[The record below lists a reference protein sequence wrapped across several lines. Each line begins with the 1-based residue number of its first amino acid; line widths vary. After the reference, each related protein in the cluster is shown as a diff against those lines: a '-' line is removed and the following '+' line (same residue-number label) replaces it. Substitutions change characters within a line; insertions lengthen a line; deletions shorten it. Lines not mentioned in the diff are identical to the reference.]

1 MRHPSEEE
9 FIAYRE
15 GEAAESETITQHLQE
30 CADCRA
36 EFARLDA
43 ELASVF
49 AAMDTLEV
57 PDPGREYAQQVWR
70 QIAPRLQPKLQATLQ
85 ATLQPERE
93 LAKSR
98 EESVGWWQRLVS
110 QGLFTPRR
118 FAALAGVAALVLV
131 AFFAGRNTKDRGLPI
146 ANNSV
151 NMREKV
157 LLLAVGEHLGRS
169 EMMLTELSN
178 TEAKNG
184 GAQLIDISAE
194 QKRAEDLLSE
204 NRLYRQT
211 ALEQGDGRIA
221 NVLDELERVLLDVAH
236 SPGEVTGAQLEAIR
250 ERIDDGGILFKV
262 RVVGEELEERQ
273 RATPADNDKLR
284 KDRKKT

>member
-178 TEAKNG
+178 TGGKKG

-194 QKRAEDLLSE
+194 QKRAEDLLTE

-211 ALEQGDGRIA
+211 AQELGDGRIA
-221 NVLDELERVLLDVAH
+221 NVLDDLERVLLDVAH
-236 SPGEVTGAQLEAIR
+236 SPEKVNGAQLQAIR
-250 ERIDDGGILFKV
+250 ERIDAGGILFKV

-273 RATPADNDKLR
+273 RATPAENDKLQNN
-284 KDRKKT
+284 RKKV

>member
-1 MRHPSEEE
+1 MRHLSEEE
-9 FIAYRE
+9 LIAYRE
-15 GEAAESETITQHLQE
+15 GEAAESGTIRQHVRE
-30 CADCRA
+30 CAKCRA
-36 EFARLDA
+36 EFGRIDA

-49 AAMDTLEV
+49 AAMDKLEV
-57 PDPGREYAQQVWR
+57 PDPGREYGQQVWQ

-85 ATLQPERE
+85 PERE
-93 LAKSR
+93 RGTSGD
-98 EESVGWWQRLVS
+98 ESAGWWQRVMSLGV
-110 QGLFTPRR
+110 FTPRR

-131 AFFAGRNTKDRGLPI
+131 AFFAGRSTKDRGLPV
-146 ANNSV
+146 ATNSV
-151 NMREKV
+151 DMREKV

-178 TEAKNG
+178 TEAKKG

-194 QKRAEDLLSE
+194 QRRAEDLLSE

-221 NVLDELERVLLDVAH
+221 SVLDELERVLLDVAH
-236 SPGEVTGAQLEAIR
+236 SPGEVTGAQLEVIR
-250 ERIDDGGILFKV
+250 EHIDDGGILFKV

-273 RATPADNDKLR
+273 RATPADSKKLQ